1 MGDTL
6 DCLPILTAFRGQ
18 IVSPSMHA
26 VFREPQENKKP
37 SGMAYLAVWLFAYQV
52 KYLIEKP
59 LALI

>member
-1 MGDTL
+1 
-6 DCLPILTAFRGQ
+6 
-18 IVSPSMHA
+18 MHA